1 MARRERAVSREQWQ
15 RDVWDSLCA
24 VATAWPM
31 KATNH
36 PICKFEDRSKEWGR
50 ACAGR
55 GTHQGEDG
63 REEEEVVGEDWSEVV
78 AFASA
83 WRHFEEAVVGRKE
96 GRRDRVGRRG
106 GLG

>member
-1 MARRERAVSREQWQ
+1 
-15 RDVWDSLCA
+15 
-24 VATAWPM
+24 M

-36 PICKFEDRSKEWGR
+36 PICKFEDMSKEWGR

-63 REEEEVVGEDWSEVV
+63 REEEEVVGEDWREVV